1 MVVALQNLDDCH
13 KTQNNT
19 KVKQM
24 GITYERIMKFEYE
37 GNMSDT
43 DFAKLSADL
52 HKKGVSMV
60 SAYKYGIDVDESQ
73 YGYNTVIDS
82 NTRHIVAINDTV
94 ILDASY
100 RSDADKT
107 YNGLN
112 AYFADDS
119 NYVVTQSAQTTDK
132 SRKEWIRP
140 ENKYCNIR
148 IVGIE
153 GTLADRL
160 YNCLVYDV
168 EENNEEVVMEIHIE
182 RKNYGNIILTFKTK
196 WETASIKRKEV
207 IESVMVDMPVKD
219 MGLIQSTIEGRL
231 KLKKYDVSTDNP
243 EVNCHFDA
251 KTESRS
257 ECTPDIINKVREA
270 RMNS

>member
-1 MVVALQNLDDCH
+1 
-13 KTQNNT
+13 
-19 KVKQM
+19 M

-37 GNMSDT
+37 GNMSDV

-60 SAYKYGIDVDESQ
+60 SAYKYGISVDESQ
-73 YGYNTVIDS
+73 YGYNTVVDTT
-82 NTRHIVAINDTV
+82 TRHLVAINGTT

-112 AYFADDS
+112 RYFSNDS
-119 NYVVTQSAQTTDK
+119 EHTITQTQETTEK
-132 SRKEWIRP
+132 SRKEWIKP

-148 IVGIE
+148 IAGIE

-168 EENNEEVVMEIHIE
+168 EENDEEIVMEIYIE
-182 RKNYGNIILTFKTK
+182 KKNYGNIILTFKTK

-207 IESVMVDMPVKD
+207 IESTMVDMPVKD
-219 MGLIQSTIEGRL
+219 MGLIQSTVEGRL
-231 KLKKYDVSTDNP
+231 KLKKYDVSIDSP
-243 EVNCHFDA
+243 EINCHFDA

-270 RMNS
+270 RMNN

>member
-1 MVVALQNLDDCH
+1 MSIN
-13 KTQNNT
+13 
-19 KVKQM
+19 
-24 GITYERIMKFEYE
+24 YERIMKFEYE

-60 SAYKYGIDVDESQ
+60 SAYKYGISVDEDN
-73 YGYNTVIDS
+73 YGYNTVTDS
-82 NTRHIVAINDTV
+82 HTRHHVAINDVV

-100 RSDADKT
+100 RSDATKT
-107 YNGLN
+107 YDGLN
-112 AYFADDS
+112 DYFADND
-119 NYVVTQSAQTTDK
+119 NFVITQHTETTDK
-132 SRKEWIRP
+132 SRKEWIKP

-148 IVGIE
+148 IAGIE

-168 EENNEEVVMEIHIE
+168 EGDTVEEVVMEIYLE

-207 IESVMVDMPVKD
+207 IETTMVDMPVKD
-219 MGLIQSTIEGRL
+219 MGLIQSTVEGRL
-231 KLKKYDVSTDNP
+231 KLKKYDVEINNP
-243 EVNCHFDA
+243 EINCHFDA

-270 RMNS
+270 RMNR